1 VGGSGL
7 AASDSH
13 LSEDIL
19 QNLITLVGIALFILA
34 AYSDVKTFRIPNV
47 LVFAVALLAVTRLI
61 VIGDPSVALYT
72 MGASVIVLAIGF
84 VLFWQGIVGG
94 GDAKLITAAALL
106 VGYHDLV
113 PFLLF
118 MGICGA
124 LISLAVLVIH
134 RFLPLYAGPR
144 LAVLLP
150 TARLAVP
157 YGVPIATAGSV
168 TLFFQSP
175 FATSFIG

>member
-1 VGGSGL
+1 MQTIISF
-7 AASDSH
+7 A
-13 LSEDIL
+13 
-19 QNLITLVGIALFILA
+19 GIALFIVA
-34 AYSDVKTFRIPNV
+34 AYSDVKSFRIPNL
-47 LVFAVALLAVTRLI
+47 LVTAVACLGVTRLI
-61 VIGDPSVALYT
+61 AADDLGVAVYT
-72 MGASVIVLAIGF
+72 VGASVIILVIGF

-106 VGYHDLV
+106 VGYHDLFS
-113 PFLLF
+113 FLVV

-124 LISLAVLVIH
+124 LISFAVLVIH

-144 LAVLLP
+144 VALLLP

-157 YGVPIATAGSV
+157 YGVAVATAGSV